1 MQGSRFFLAVGL
13 AALAGC
19 VTPPGEYEKP
29 ADSVVLKPLPK
40 EKFWWGT
47 STASFQ
53 NEDRDLPADD
63 PMNFRTDWDVFAEEG
78 KAPARGDKAVYSWS
92 RFDLDLRAL
101 RQLGV
106 SHFRFGVEWAR
117 VEPQPGLINE
127 QALARYVSMARQLRA
142 AGIEPVVNL
151 WHFTF
156 PDWLYDKKDKSRANF
171 LHPGVREAW
180 RAHVTR
186 VVRAMKPHV
195 RIYVP
200 QNEPNGA
207 LNLGYLAGGHWPPG
221 MLLNPLAYKRA
232 VRAAAGMFR
241 DAASIIRRERPGAVV
256 MGIYSM
262 PDWRRSPFGDP
273 TAFMYNIV
281 QRQNYDHLDMVA
293 DAMDVIGVNY
303 YYAQEASL
311 MRFLNRG
318 HGEMSSDYTQLGWE
332 IVPEGLY
339 NVLTAVHR
347 RYGKPIVV
355 TENGLGTQ
363 SEQKRIR
370 YLREHI
376 AQMRRAMTDGVDVR
390 GYFPWTLVDNY
401 EWKEGWHGQ
410 FGLFSFDRETK
421 ARNLEPT
428 GKWFSAY
435 IRAHPEP

>member
-1 MQGSRFFLAVGL
+1 MQAGRLFPILVLAVL
-13 AALAGC
+13 TGC
-19 VTPPGEYEKP
+19 VTPPGEYRRPEN
-29 ADSVVLKPLPK
+29 AAVLKPLPK

-53 NEDRDLPADD
+53 NEDRGMAPDD
-63 PMNFRTDWDVFAEEG
+63 PLNFRTDWDVFAEEG
-78 KAPARGDKAVYSWS
+78 KAPARGDKAVYSWT
-92 RFDLDLRAL
+92 RFDLDLKAL

-106 SHFRFGVEWAR
+106 THFRFGVEWAR
-117 VEPQPGLINE
+117 VEPKPGVINE
-127 QALARYVSMARQLRA
+127 KALARYVDMARQLRA

-156 PDWLYDKKDKSRANF
+156 PDWLYDRKNKGRANF
-171 LHPGVREAW
+171 LHPDVKEAW
-180 RAHVTR
+180 RTHVTR

-207 LNLGYLAGGHWPPG
+207 LNLGWIAGHWPPG
-221 MLLNPLAYKRA
+221 LLLSPFTYKRA
-232 VRAAAGMFR
+232 LRSAAEMFR
-241 DAASIIRRERPGAVV
+241 DAAEIIHRERPGSIV
-256 MGIYSM
+256 MGIYSI
-262 PDWRRSPFGDP
+262 PDWQRSPIGDP
-273 TAFMYNIV
+273 TALVYNIV
-281 QRQNYDHLDMVA
+281 QRQNFDHLDMVA
-293 DAMDVIGVNY
+293 DSMDVIGVNY

-318 HGEMSSDYTQLGWE
+318 HGEMSSNYTQMGWR

-339 NVLTAVHR
+339 NVLTAVHQ
-347 RYGKPIVV
+347 RYDKPIVI

-370 YLREHI
+370 YFREHI
-376 AQMRRAMTDGVDVR
+376 AQIRRAMADGVDVR

-401 EWKEGWHGQ
+401 EWREGWHGQ
-410 FGLFSFDRETK
+410 FGLFSFDRASK

-428 GKWFSAY
+428 GRWFSAY
-435 IRAHPEP
+435 IKANPNP

>member
-1 MQGSRFFLAVGL
+1 MQAGRLLILILAV
-13 AALAGC
+13 ALSGC
-19 VTPPGEYEKP
+19 VTPPGAYHRPEE
-29 ADSVVLKPLPK
+29 AVALKPLPR

-53 NEDRDLPADD
+53 NEDRGMAPDD
-63 PMNFRTDWDVFAEEG
+63 PMNFRTDWDVYAVEG
-78 KAPARGDKAVYSWS
+78 GAPPRGGNAVYSWS
-92 RFDLDLRAL
+92 RFDLDLKAL

-117 VEPQPGLINE
+117 IEPKPGVINE
-127 QALARYVSMARQLRA
+127 KALARYVDMARQLRA
-142 AGIEPVVNL
+142 AGIEPVVTL

-156 PDWLYDKKDKSRANF
+156 PDWLYDTKAKGRSNF
-171 LHPGVREAW
+171 LHPDAPEAW

-186 VVRAMKPHV
+186 VVRAMKPYV

-207 LNLGYLAGGHWPPG
+207 LNLGWIAGHWPPG
-221 MLLNPLAYKRA
+221 LLLNPFGYKKA
-232 VRAAAGMFR
+232 LQVSADMFR
-241 DAASIIRRERPGAVV
+241 DAAGIIRRERPGALV
-256 MGIYSM
+256 MGIYSV
-262 PDWRRSPFGDP
+262 PDWRRKFVGDP
-273 TAFMYNIV
+273 TGLVYNIV
-281 QRQNYDHLDMVA
+281 QRQNFDHLDKVA
-293 DAMDVIGVNY
+293 DSMDLIGINY
-303 YYAQEASL
+303 YYAQDASL

-318 HGEMSSDYTQLGWE
+318 HGEVSSDYTQLGWE

-339 NVLTAVHR
+339 NVLKTVGA

-363 SEQKRIR
+363 SERKRIR

-376 AQMRRAMTDGVDVR
+376 AQMRRAMEDGVDVR

-410 FGLFSFDRETK
+410 FGLFSYDRRTK
-421 ARNLEPT
+421 ERILEPA
-428 GKWFSAY
+428 GEWFAAF
-435 IRAHPEP
+435 IRKHREP